1 MIRGY
6 VDPIVYLV
14 LGIGVAYLI
23 IGVMLAYYALNAFR
37 ILRDSRLIGLMLG
50 FLLLGLSVLIE
61 SALSLIYSVERIV
74 YLYSHV
80 AFMHEPL
87 VAVIYNVI
95 TLAAYV
101 AFAYSVTNIG
111 IAASPLLLMRLY
123 TNQLMQ
129 VITPAIQLYVALMLW
144 INYYKGNSLVVSNA
158 LAFTLL
164 FIDNFVLQAMINI
177 VSSFWALL
185 TYFIIRLLGLAFLV
199 NGLIKVN
206 ANAGQ

>member
-1 MIRGY
+1 M
-6 VDPIVYLV
+6 DPIVYLV
-14 LGIGVAYLI
+14 LGVGIAYLI
-23 IGVMLAYYALNAFR
+23 IGIMLAYYALNAFR
-37 ILRDSRLIGLMLG
+37 VLRDSRLIGLMLG

-61 SALSLIYSVERIV
+61 SALSLVYSAERMA

-80 AFMHEPL
+80 VFIHAPL

-95 TLAAYV
+95 TLAAYI

-111 IAASPLLLMRLY
+111 IAASPLLLIRLY
-123 TNQLMQ
+123 SNQLMQ

-144 INYYKGNSLVVSNA
+144 INYYKGNSLVASNA

-164 FIDNFVLQAMINI
+164 FIDNFVLQTMVNR
-177 VSSFWALL
+177 VSPFWALL
-185 TYFIIRLLGLAFLV
+185 VYFVIRLLGLAFLV
-199 NGLIKVN
+199 NGLLKVN